1 MFLRKGLLKIC
12 SKVTGEHPCRSAT
25 SIKLQSNCIEITLW
39 HGCSPVN
46 WLHLFRTP
54 FPRSTSV
61 CLLLRFTE
69 EILYSILMWQN
80 IATCS
85 LKSKVFKSSN
95 VIVTGWWGLI
105 PASIYL
111 FKVNNR
117 NTRKRCEICSKL
129 TIKTLERRQ

>member
-12 SKVTGEHPCRSAT
+12 SKVTGEHPYRSAT

-54 FPRSTSV
+54 FPRNTSV

-80 IATCS
+80 KETCS

-105 PASIYL
+105 PANIYL

-117 NTRKRCEICSKL
+117 NTRKRFEICSKL
-129 TIKTLERRQ
+129 TIKTPERRQ

>member
-12 SKVTGEHPCRSAT
+12 SKVTVDHPWQSAT
-25 SIKLQSNCIEITLW
+25 SIKLQSNCIEITRW

-54 FPRSTSV
+54 FPRNTSV
-61 CLLLRFTE
+61 SLLLRFTE
-69 EILYSILMWQN
+69 GILYSLLMWQN
-80 IATCS
+80 KETCS

-95 VIVTGWWGLI
+95 VIITGWWSLI
-105 PASIYL
+105 PANIDL

-117 NTRKRCEICSKL
+117 NNRKRCEICSKL
-129 TIKTLERRQ
+129 TIKTPERRQ